1 MAMKLDNVNPKDK
14 EPVDVADQVDE
25 DVDIADLGDSPM
37 FDDEGNLIDNGQDDE
52 QEEPVDEVAEAI
64 TGHVEPVATAKRKIT
79 PAEVAIIELKKENKL
94 KEKRLADLEQRLAE
108 QSKAKDVETGIAKYI
123 AEGNDEETAKRLYT
137 EDQRY
142 QRLEARTELLDF
154 REDNSEVFARFPQAK
169 QNAQEIMRVVK
180 LGVMTAE
187 QVCIGL
193 YGASKPDRETRAISA
208 ARGESTREVD
218 ANGRTLSRSDR
229 AGTTSTAEGLTVWE
243 IRDKARLER
252 VLRTK
257 ISDKEYRESV
267 PNR

>member
-1 MAMKLDNVNPKDK
+1 MATKLDNVNPKDK
-14 EPVDVADQVDE
+14 EPVDVADQVDD

-37 FDDEGNLIDNGQDDE
+37 FDDEGNLIDDGQDDE
-52 QEEPVDEVAEAI
+52 QEDAPEEVAAE
-64 TGHVEPVATAKRKIT
+64 EPENPGSKTAKRKIT

-123 AEGNDEETAKRLYT
+123 AEGNDEDTAKRLYT

-193 YGASKPDRETRAISA
+193 YGSSRPDREARAISA

-218 ANGRTLSRSDR
+218 NSGRTLSRSDR
-229 AGTTSTAEGLTVWE
+229 AGSTSTAGGLTPSE

-252 VLRTK
+252 MLRTK
-257 ISDKEYRESV
+257 ISDKEYREAVS
-267 PNR
+267 NR